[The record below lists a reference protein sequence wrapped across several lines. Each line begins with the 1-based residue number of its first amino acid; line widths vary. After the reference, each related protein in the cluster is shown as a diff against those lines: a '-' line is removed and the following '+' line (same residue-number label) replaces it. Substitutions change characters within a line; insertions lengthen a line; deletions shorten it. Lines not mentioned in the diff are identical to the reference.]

1 MKVVRTGCPRPLVV
15 EIEYSSTAHLQPEK
29 VKPLSAETPPDKA
42 GYGRARHRIAADRQ
56 AGSLSPHLAPT
67 VTGMTSSLT
76 GTHPRIGGGA
86 PKTVA
91 AEHTFEQLKA
101 RTALMDAIYS
111 SAYFWQMATDERGV
125 IQIFNVGAE
134 AMLGYD
140 AVDVVDRITP
150 ADISDPLKS

>member
-111 SAYFWQMATDERGV
+111 SAYFWQMATDERGSSRSSTW
-125 IQIFNVGAE
+125 APRRCW
-134 AMLGYD
+134 AMTRSTWWTGSP
-140 AVDVVDRITP
+140 RRTSPTP
-150 ADISDPLKS
+150 KS